1 MSSGAMTP
9 LALAG
14 APPAAPARPYLAERR
29 VIVPIL
35 AAFPLIALPLAYV
48 TLFPPS
54 PGFKWFATA
63 YLWGLGISHF
73 LITFSIY
80 LNSKNL
86 RYFAS
91 TATNKLVYFGVPAL
105 IFLYFG
111 SVSLVDPKL
120 HPGVTTVIRAVSV
133 VVTLSTYVHLGRQS
147 FGVLQMLK
155 GQSGLVFDK
164 AMRRFEM
171 TFFFVTPILQA
182 ETTFLGGGRFLRG
195 SPIVWA
201 TVLLALTLLATIV
214 SFAVRATPSPQLAAS
229 GGSRVRKLLVPLVY
243 FFMQTG
249 SACLSTMDMRL
260 YLAGDAV
267 HYTEYHALM
276 YPRVA
281 RAELG
286 DTWIDRVM
294 ARLRRP
300 PFLFYGLLLTGS
312 AIAVAF
318 FGDHFGF
325 RTLVDEGPKPF
336 GFFFHMLN
344 GIFIFHFFVEAFIWK
359 FSNPFYRGALAGLY
373 FKR

>member
-1 MSSGAMTP
+1 MTP
-9 LALAG
+9 PIAMAVAPLAQ
-14 APPAAPARPYLAERR
+14 PPARPYLAQPK
-29 VIVPIL
+29 VLLPIL

-48 TLFPPS
+48 TLYPPT

-73 LITFSIY
+73 LITFALY

-91 TATNKLVYFGVPAL
+91 TALNKVVYFGVPAL

-111 SVSLVDPKL
+111 GVSLVDQKA
-120 HPGVTTVIRAVSV
+120 HPDVTVVIRSV
-133 VVTLSTYVHLGRQS
+133 AIVVTLATYTHLGRQS

-164 AMRRFEM
+164 QMRKLEM
-171 TFFFVTPILQA
+171 SFFFVTPMLQA
-182 ETTFLGGGRFLRG
+182 ETTFLNGGRFHGTWL
-195 SPIVWA
+195 VWA
-201 TVLLALTLLATIV
+201 TVAFAAVLLCRIV
-214 SFAVRATPSPQLAAS
+214 VYAFRAQPSPTLQAA
-229 GGSRVRKLLVPLVY
+229 GGSRAKKMLVPLFY

-249 SACLSTMDMRL
+249 AACLSTMDMRL

-276 YPRVA
+276 YPRVVHS
-281 RAELG
+281 ELG
-286 DTWIDRVM
+286 DTWIDRFM
-294 ARLRRP
+294 GWLRKP
-300 PFLFYGLLLTGS
+300 PFLFYGVLLTGS

-325 RTLVDEGPKPF
+325 RKLVEDGPRPF
-336 GFFFHMLN
+336 GFFFNMLN

-359 FSNPFYRGALAGLY
+359 FSNPYFRNSLGGLY